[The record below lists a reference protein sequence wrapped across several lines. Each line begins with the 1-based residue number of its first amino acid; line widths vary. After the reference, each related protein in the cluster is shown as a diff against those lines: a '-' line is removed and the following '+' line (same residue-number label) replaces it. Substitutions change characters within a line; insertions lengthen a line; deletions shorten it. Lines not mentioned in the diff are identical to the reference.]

1 MAPAGRA
8 DHVGSRR
15 DRSWGRATP
24 VAAPRRPG
32 SASNRNGSF
41 AAAAAA
47 QLEPLWSR
55 LVRRSQK
62 TIPIAHPSTMR
73 SGRIR
78 ADFVSSEA
86 RASRK
91 QNLQLN

>member
-8 DHVGSRR
+8 DHVGCRR

-24 VAAPRRPG
+24 VVAPRRPG
-32 SASNRNGSF
+32 SASNRDGSF

-62 TIPIAHPSTMR
+62 TIPIAHPPTMR
-73 SGRIR
+73 SGRVP
-78 ADFVSSEA
+78 DVFVSSEA
-86 RASRK
+86 RARRK
-91 QNLQLN
+91 ENLQLN